1 MSTLAA
7 ECVSGYTEKIMTK
20 LPVYL
25 VLTVVL
31 LTTAHAQSDESSK
44 VVLGP
49 SNPNLFDGAAALIAG
64 DPEKGVRLTHLG
76 LSMATN
82 RRERLVG
89 LSNLCAGYL
98 LLEQLETAL
107 EFCDQALDIND
118 RHWRSYSNR
127 ALIYLKLKRYA
138 EAERD
143 LERGLSIAPDSAKL
157 KTVRAQLLDEID
169 PVSPTIT
176 IDDRRGQPDE

>member
-1 MSTLAA
+1 MSALAA
-7 ECVSGYTEKIMTK
+7 ACLSGYTEGVMRT
-20 LPVYL
+20 LPVCL
-25 VLTVVL
+25 VLAIVM
-31 LTTAHAQSDESSK
+31 LTSAAVQADEDSR

-64 DPEKGVRLTHLG
+64 DAETGVRLTHLG

-98 LLEQLETAL
+98 LLEQLEVALDFCNQAL
-107 EFCDQALDIND
+107 EIND

-127 ALIYLKLKRYA
+127 ALIYLKLKRYD

-143 LERGLSIAPDSAKL
+143 LERGLTIAPDSAKL

-169 PVSPTIT
+169 PVSPRIT
-176 IDDRRGQPDE
+176 IDERRGEPE